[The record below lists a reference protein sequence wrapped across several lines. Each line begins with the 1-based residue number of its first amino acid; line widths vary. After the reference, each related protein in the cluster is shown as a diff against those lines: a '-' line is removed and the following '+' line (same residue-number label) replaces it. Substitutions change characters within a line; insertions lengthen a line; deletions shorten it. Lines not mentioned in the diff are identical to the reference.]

1 MKAKIYKVKPYTNE
15 IIRGKFSKIKD
26 LRIKGMVD
34 HPLEDLLIIIM
45 LGVMCGLEESE
56 QIVIYAKN
64 KKSLL
69 SQVFGIKKIPSYKTL
84 ERILDM
90 VDGEAVSKIIIDI

>member
-15 IIRGKFSKIKD
+15 IIRGKFNKIKD
-26 LRIKGMVD
+26 MRIKGMVD
-34 HPLEDLLIIIM
+34 YPLGDLLIMIM
-45 LGVMCGLEESE
+45 MGVMSGLEKSE

-69 SQVFGIKKIPSYKTL
+69 SQVFGIKKIPSYITL
-84 ERILDM
+84 DRILDM
-90 VDGEAVSKIIIDI
+90 VDGEAVSE